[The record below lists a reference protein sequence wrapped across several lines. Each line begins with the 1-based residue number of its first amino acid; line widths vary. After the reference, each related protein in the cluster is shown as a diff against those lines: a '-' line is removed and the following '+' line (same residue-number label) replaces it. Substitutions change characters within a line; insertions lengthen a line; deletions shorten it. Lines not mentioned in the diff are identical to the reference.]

1 MRHYEVTLIVHPDQS
16 SQVTTMIEKYK
27 ELITSGGGIVHRD
40 EDWGRKH
47 LAYPINKIYKAHY
60 LMMNIECD
68 KETLD
73 KLNYNFRFNDAIL
86 RNLVI
91 SKKEAITEPS
101 IMITEADK
109 EKVKDQGK
117 EKAKVQDSDQK
128 QEKVMAKK
136 QVTKRRKFQ
145 IPINRFCRF
154 TTAGVKEIDY
164 KDVETLLKN
173 IDQSGKITPSRIT
186 GTSAKFQ
193 RQLTTAI
200 KRARF
205 LALIPYTDKHKKQE
219 ALCK

>member
-27 ELITSGGGIVHRD
+27 ELITSGGGIVHRN

-86 RNLVI
+86 RNLII

-101 IMITEADK
+101 IMVTEADK

-117 EKAKVQDSDQK
+117 EKATVQGSDQK
-128 QEKVMAKK
+128 
-136 QVTKRRKFQ
+136 
-145 IPINRFCRF
+145 
-154 TTAGVKEIDY
+154 
-164 KDVETLLKN
+164 
-173 IDQSGKITPSRIT
+173 
-186 GTSAKFQ
+186 
-193 RQLTTAI
+193 
-200 KRARF
+200 
-205 LALIPYTDKHKKQE
+205 
-219 ALCK
+219 

>member
-86 RNLVI
+86 RNLII

-101 IMITEADK
+101 IMVTEADK

-117 EKAKVQDSDQK
+117 KKAAVQGSDQK
-128 QEKVMAKK
+128 
-136 QVTKRRKFQ
+136 
-145 IPINRFCRF
+145 
-154 TTAGVKEIDY
+154 
-164 KDVETLLKN
+164 
-173 IDQSGKITPSRIT
+173 
-186 GTSAKFQ
+186 
-193 RQLTTAI
+193 
-200 KRARF
+200 
-205 LALIPYTDKHKKQE
+205 
-219 ALCK
+219 

>member
-86 RNLVI
+86 RNLII

-101 IMITEADK
+101 IMVTEADK
-109 EKVKDQGK
+109 EKVKGQGK
-117 EKAKVQDSDQK
+117 EKATVQGSDQK
-128 QEKVMAKK
+128 
-136 QVTKRRKFQ
+136 
-145 IPINRFCRF
+145 
-154 TTAGVKEIDY
+154 
-164 KDVETLLKN
+164 
-173 IDQSGKITPSRIT
+173 
-186 GTSAKFQ
+186 
-193 RQLTTAI
+193 
-200 KRARF
+200 
-205 LALIPYTDKHKKQE
+205 
-219 ALCK
+219 

>member
-101 IMITEADK
+101 IMVTEADK
-109 EKVKDQGK
+109 DKVKEPSK
-117 EKAKVQDSDQK
+117 EKATVQDTDQK
-128 QEKVMAKK
+128 
-136 QVTKRRKFQ
+136 
-145 IPINRFCRF
+145 
-154 TTAGVKEIDY
+154 
-164 KDVETLLKN
+164 
-173 IDQSGKITPSRIT
+173 
-186 GTSAKFQ
+186 
-193 RQLTTAI
+193 
-200 KRARF
+200 
-205 LALIPYTDKHKKQE
+205 
-219 ALCK
+219 

>member
-27 ELITSGGGIVHRD
+27 ELITSGGGIVHRN

-86 RNLVI
+86 RNLII

-101 IMITEADK
+101 IMVTEADK
-109 EKVKDQGK
+109 EKVKDQSK
-117 EKAKVQDSDQK
+117 EKASVQGSDQK
-128 QEKVMAKK
+128 
-136 QVTKRRKFQ
+136 
-145 IPINRFCRF
+145 
-154 TTAGVKEIDY
+154 
-164 KDVETLLKN
+164 
-173 IDQSGKITPSRIT
+173 
-186 GTSAKFQ
+186 
-193 RQLTTAI
+193 
-200 KRARF
+200 
-205 LALIPYTDKHKKQE
+205 
-219 ALCK
+219 

>member
-27 ELITSGGGIVHRD
+27 ELITTGSGVVHRD

-86 RNLVI
+86 RNLII

-101 IMITEADK
+101 IMVTEADK
-109 EKVKDQGK
+109 DKVKEPSK
-117 EKAKVQDSDQK
+117 EKATVQDSDQK
-128 QEKVMAKK
+128 
-136 QVTKRRKFQ
+136 
-145 IPINRFCRF
+145 
-154 TTAGVKEIDY
+154 
-164 KDVETLLKN
+164 
-173 IDQSGKITPSRIT
+173 
-186 GTSAKFQ
+186 
-193 RQLTTAI
+193 
-200 KRARF
+200 
-205 LALIPYTDKHKKQE
+205 
-219 ALCK
+219 

>member
-27 ELITSGGGIVHRD
+27 ELITTGGGIVHRE

-68 KETLD
+68 KDTLD

-86 RNLVI
+86 RNLII

-101 IMITEADK
+101 IMTTEADK

-128 QEKVMAKK
+128 
-136 QVTKRRKFQ
+136 
-145 IPINRFCRF
+145 
-154 TTAGVKEIDY
+154 
-164 KDVETLLKN
+164 
-173 IDQSGKITPSRIT
+173 
-186 GTSAKFQ
+186 
-193 RQLTTAI
+193 
-200 KRARF
+200 
-205 LALIPYTDKHKKQE
+205 
-219 ALCK
+219 